1 MTWGADVAS
10 LALTEMMTRA
20 QNWLPQ
26 TPRGVASTFAKA
38 GAWGV
43 SQKFANSL
51 VAERGGSFVRL
62 IGLNSRGAKR
72 SAFGYLQNRSEAV
85 KVRSI
90 PDGAGP

>member
-1 MTWGADVAS
+1 MEGGDPARVRLLGDPISDENPGGRGACKI
-10 LALTEMMTRA
+10 
-20 QNWLPQ
+20 
-26 TPRGVASTFAKA
+26 FARPP
-38 GAWGV
+38 V
-43 SQKFANSL
+43 T
-51 VAERGGSFVRL
+51 ERGGSFVRL